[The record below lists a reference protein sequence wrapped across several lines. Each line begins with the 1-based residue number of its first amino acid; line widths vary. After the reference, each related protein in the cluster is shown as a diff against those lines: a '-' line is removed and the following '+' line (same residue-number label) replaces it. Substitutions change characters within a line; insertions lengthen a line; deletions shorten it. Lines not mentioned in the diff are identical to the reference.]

1 MEPAYPGVLAH
12 YINLGDLYDRKG
24 LRPHAAE
31 FIHLKKHY
39 QDCYTRAYQCLRAAK
54 EVRRNGEKECGNPTA
69 LAKVSKRAKGIL
81 SREIR
86 RKKGQTAS
94 VKKHFLGAITCQG
107 LLCQYESIRCQCKR
121 IYEIQDH
128 GGLANELLRELND
141 GIVEAGY
148 DLTEFLSPEDPT
160 RLEHLMIPELSLAF
174 VSTLPHQAFE
184 KRPYRRIRME
194 TMVDKESLKE
204 NRSKL
209 RFANRIAGE
218 LMDDGI
224 RELQKAKAIHDE
236 MEEVYR
242 PFVDFAGADRMTK
255 ALIEEILSLP

>member
-31 FIHLKKHY
+31 FVRLKKRY

-54 EVRRNGEKECGNPTA
+54 EVRRNGEKECSSPTA

-86 RKKGQTAS
+86 RKKGQKAS

-107 LLCQYESIRCQCKR
+107 LLCLYESVRCQCKR

-128 GGLANELLRELND
+128 GGLAHELLRELKD

-148 DLTEFLSPEDPT
+148 DVTAFLSPEDPT
-160 RLEHLMIPELSLAF
+160 RLEHLMVPELSLAF
-174 VSTLPHQAFE
+174 VSTLPHEPLE
-184 KRPYRRIRME
+184 KRPYRRVRME
-194 TMVDKESLKE
+194 TMADKESLKE

-218 LMDDGI
+218 LMEDGI

-236 MEEVYR
+236 MEETYR